1 MGTQTVH
8 MAVYDTLADWE
19 VGAATAHI
27 NKQTWHKEP
36 GKFQVE
42 TVGPTLEPITT
53 MGGMRIVPDVA
64 LADLAPADSA
74 MLILPGAETWDSG
87 ELVPFARKAREF
99 LDAGVPVAAIC
110 GATFGL
116 AKEGLLDT
124 RAHTSN
130 VAEYL
135 AYSGYSGGD
144 RYLNEPAVT
153 DGDLITASA
162 TAPFEFARE
171 VLRRLGVYEPHVLD
185 GWYRLYAHSDPAGY
199 AVLAEYEAQMAGASH

>member
-1 MGTQTVH
+1 MPTKAVH

-27 NKQTWHKEP
+27 NRPSWQKAP
-36 GKFQVE
+36 GTFRVR
-42 TVGPTLEPITT
+42 TVGLTADPIITT
-53 MGGMRIVPDVA
+53 GGMRIVPDA
-64 LADLAPADSA
+64 LLADLTPAASA
-74 MLILPGAETWDSG
+74 MLILPGADTWETG

-116 AKEGLLDT
+116 AKEGLLDN
-124 RAHTSN
+124 HTHTGAA
-130 VAEYL
+130 AEYL

-144 RYLNEPAVT
+144 RYLDRAAVL
-153 DGDLITASA
+153 DGDLITAGP

-171 VLRRLGVYEPHVLD
+171 VLRRLDIYEPHVLD
-185 GWYRLYAHSDPAGY
+185 AWYRLFGKSDPAGF
-199 AVLAEYEAQMAGASH
+199 AALSEYEAQRVAASA